1 MDKVEKE
8 LNKKI
13 IEVTNNIR
21 QNYPELLKY
30 LNEMPETIPSE
41 DDPSVEHKD
50 LSDYYKSLVDLVKE
64 YDENKNK

>member
-13 IEVTNNIR
+13 IEITNDIR

-30 LNEMPETIPSE
+30 LDEMPETIPSE
-41 DDPSVEHKD
+41 ENPSVEHKD
-50 LSDYYKSLVDLVKE
+50 LSDYYKSLVDLVEE
-64 YDENKNK
+64 YNENNAK

>member
-13 IEVTNNIR
+13 IEITNKIR

-30 LNEMPETIPSE
+30 LDEMPETIPSE
-41 DDPSVEHKD
+41 EDPDINHKA
-50 LSDYYKSLVDLVKE
+50 LSNYYESLVDLVEE
-64 YDENKNK
+64 YDENNTK